1 MRQGPHHD
9 AQNSTTTGP
18 LDWRT
23 SDSHVSAVTEGTE
36 NKKSETKDQDQR
48 SSKEKL
54 GNMSIT
60 IRDAH

>member
-36 NKKSETKDQDQR
+36 NKKSEAEEGSGSEEFQR
-48 SSKEKL
+48 ETRKYEH
-54 GNMSIT
+54 N
-60 IRDAH
+60 H